1 MDASPSLLRRFQ
13 RRPLL
18 VLGAALALLMVLLA
32 VFAPVLAPHSPLQ
45 PLPDGL
51 TQFAEPVGPG
61 PGHLLGTDSQG
72 RDVASRL
79 LFGARISLTIGLGA
93 VTLSVL
99 LGLAVGVTAG
109 YFGGWVD
116 TVLMRLTDVVMAFP
130 AVLLALALA
139 AVLPQRS
146 VLTLLLVIGFI
157 NWTAAARIFRSET
170 LTLRERV
177 YVEAARVLG
186 AGHGRVLARHVL
198 PQLAP
203 TVLVVA
209 SVGAASTILLDA
221 GLAFLGIGVPAP
233 APTWGAMLQEAQQ
246 YYAIAPWLAVWPG
259 LAVLVTV
266 GAFNLIAFELRRLIR

>member
-259 LAVLVTV
+259 LAVLITV

>member
-1 MDASPSLLRRFQ
+1 MDTSPSLIRRIA

-18 VLGAALALLMVLLA
+18 LLGLSLALLMVLAA
-32 VFAPVLAPHSPLQ
+32 VLAPVLAPHSPLQ

-51 TQFAEPVGPG
+51 SQFAEPIGPG
-61 PGHLLGTDSQG
+61 AGHPLGTDSQG

-79 LFGARISLTIGLGA
+79 FFGARISLTIGLGA
-93 VTLSVL
+93 VVLSVV
-99 LGLAVGVTAG
+99 LGLLVGVSAG

-116 TVLMRLTDVVMAFP
+116 TALMRLTDVVMAFP
-130 AVLLALALA
+130 AILLALALA

-157 NWTAAARIFRSET
+157 NWTSAARIFRSET

-186 AGHGRVLARHVL
+186 AGHPRILARHVL
-198 PQLAP
+198 PQLVP
-203 TVLVVA
+203 TILVVA
-209 SVGAASTILLDA
+209 SVGAATTILLDA

-259 LAVLVTV
+259 LAVLLTV